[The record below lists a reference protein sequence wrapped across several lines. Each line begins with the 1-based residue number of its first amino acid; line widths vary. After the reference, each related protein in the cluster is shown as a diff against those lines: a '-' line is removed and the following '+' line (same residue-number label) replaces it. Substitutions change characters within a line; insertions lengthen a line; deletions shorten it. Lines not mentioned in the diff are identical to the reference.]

1 MSATNTEQGLQAPVP
16 DSSVPAP
23 GFDLESA
30 LRFQQI
36 EFWFQPKIDLRE
48 KRLVGVEAFARLP
61 DGQGRIIEASELIA
75 GASTRGIVAL
85 TEQALISA
93 LKASANLQEIGV
105 EVRIAINV
113 SVAALTRLP
122 IPEIVQKYRP
132 RHGKPVSLVFDVAEA
147 EVILHIEKMK
157 KISRSLRDAGF
168 SIAID
173 DFGAA
178 LLSIAK
184 HEEAYDKIEQT
195 FRAIKQLGNVKFSE
209 MKIDRE
215 LVRRCHESVDRQ
227 KVCGHIIKMAHDHGA
242 NAVAVGVESSEEL
255 RMLQELECD
264 IGQGYLF
271 GKPMT
276 EDEFLMM
283 LWDRNVRAKQKSQQA
298 A

>member
-1 MSATNTEQGLQAPVP
+1 VSATSNETESHA
-16 DSSVPAP
+16 SAASESTAASA
-23 GFDLESA
+23 GFNLDSA
-30 LRFQQI
+30 LRSQQI

-48 KRLVGVEAFARLP
+48 KRLVGVEAFARLL

-147 EVILHIEKMK
+147 EVIQHIEKMK

-195 FRAIKQLGNVKFSE
+195 FRAIRQLGNVKFSE
-209 MKIDRE
+209 M
-215 LVRRCHESVDRQ
+215 
-227 KVCGHIIKMAHDHGA
+227 
-242 NAVAVGVESSEEL
+242 
-255 RMLQELECD
+255 
-264 IGQGYLF
+264 
-271 GKPMT
+271 
-276 EDEFLMM
+276 
-283 LWDRNVRAKQKSQQA
+283 
-298 A
+298 

>member
-1 MSATNTEQGLQAPVP
+1 VSAMHTDLGWQAAAAP
-16 DSSVPAP
+16 DSAAP

-30 LRFQQI
+30 LRSQQI

-48 KRLVGVEAFARLP
+48 KRLAGVEAFARLP
-61 DGQGRIIEASELIA
+61 DGHGRIIEANELIA
-75 GASTRGIVAL
+75 GASTREIVTL

-93 LKASANLQEIGV
+93 LKASSNLQEIGV
-105 EVRIAINV
+105 DARIAINV

-132 RHGKPVSLVFDVAEA
+132 RLGKPVSLVFDVAEA
-147 EVILHIEKMK
+147 EVLDHVDKMR

-168 SIAID
+168 SIAVD

-184 HEEAYDKIEQT
+184 HEEAYDTIERT
-195 FRAIKQLGNVKFSE
+195 FRAIRQLGNVKFSE

-215 LVRRCHESVDRQ
+215 LVRRCHESEDRQ
-227 KVCGHIIKMAHDHGA
+227 KVCSHIIKMARSHNA
-242 NAVAVGVESSEEL
+242 KAVAVGIETAEEL
-255 RMLQELECD
+255 HTLQALGCD
-264 IGQGYLF
+264 IGQGFLF

-283 LWDRNVRAKQKSQQA
+283 LWDRNVRAKQKSQA